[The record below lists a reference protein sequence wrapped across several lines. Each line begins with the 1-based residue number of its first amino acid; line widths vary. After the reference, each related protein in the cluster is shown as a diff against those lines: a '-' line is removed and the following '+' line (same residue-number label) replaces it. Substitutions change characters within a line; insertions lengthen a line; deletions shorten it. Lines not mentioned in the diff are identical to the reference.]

1 MLLANRTLSK
11 DQQVPLT
18 GEISMKKCVV
28 PFYSELF
35 EQIWLFSAVQA
46 LWRDEKRL
54 MGFARLCNNML
65 GKNHIEY
72 AVRKLF
78 ANCRELLL
86 FTYVAKNE
94 LFVLTAECPINLNMN
109 FSSLNLKRGSCSSEQ
124 LWDNPFRKWELPHS
138 LDKFVSLL
146 EQIWCQIKG
155 TRLVTVQCTPFILW
169 NYCDSLTRWNEHYLH
184 LAVTVAFKLNGL
196 KAAVHRNK
204 TWSFFLWTLQFNW
217 KVVFMKVVFLNV
229 VLTL

>member
-1 MLLANRTLSK
+1 MKYPWRNVWCHSTQSCSNRSDYSVLFRPSGGMRK
-11 DQQVPLT
+11 DWWDLP
-18 GEISMKKCVV
+18 GCV
-28 PFYSELF
+28 
-35 EQIWLFSAVQA
+35 IICWA
-46 LWRDEKRL
+46 
-54 MGFARLCNNML
+54 
-65 GKNHIEY
+65 KNHIEY

-155 TRLVTVQCTPFILW
+155 TRLVTVHHSFYEIIVIHLHGGMSIIYIWLWPLLSNWTVWKQPFTGI
-169 NYCDSLTRWNEHYLH
+169 
-184 LAVTVAFKLNGL
+184 KLDHFSCGPCNSTEKL
-196 KAAVHRNK
+196 
-204 TWSFFLWTLQFNW
+204 SSW
-217 KVVFMKVVFLNV
+217 KSSS
-229 VLTL
+229 

>member
-54 MGFARLCNNML
+54 MGFARLCKNML

-94 LFVLTAECPINLNMN
+94 LFVLTTECPINLNMN

-124 LWDNPFRKWELPHS
+124 LWDNPFWKWELPHS

-155 TRLVTVQCTPFILW
+155 TRLVTVHHSFYEIIVIHLHGGMSVIYIWQWPLLSNWTVWKQPFTGI
-169 NYCDSLTRWNEHYLH
+169 
-184 LAVTVAFKLNGL
+184 KLDHFSCGPCNSTEKL
-196 KAAVHRNK
+196 
-204 TWSFFLWTLQFNW
+204 SSW
-217 KVVFMKVVFLNV
+217 KSSS
-229 VLTL
+229 